1 MPLQSS
7 APPFLSR
14 SRLAQALLLALT
26 CHVASAAAPAATAPQ
41 DGAAELDTIVVTGT
55 RGSARTEANTPVA
68 VDVFTQDD
76 LRRANV
82 LGGELG
88 QALATLLPSLN
99 FPRQSNSGGADH
111 VRAAQLRGLSP
122 DQVLVLINGKR
133 RHTSAVVNLESK
145 IGRGT
150 TPVDFNAIP
159 LSAIERIEVLRDG
172 AGAQYGSDA
181 IAGVVNV
188 ILKGGSAGGSLALS
202 YGAHRTDFETTGQTL
217 TDGQTLRAAA
227 DSGLTLGAEG
237 SLRLGVEYKD
247 RNAVNRAGPDQIP
260 FFEEQTPANLA
271 FAGRRNYKPGDPDSR
286 DRQLWL
292 NGSLPAGELEAFA
305 FATYS
310 QRESV
315 GAAFFRYP
323 DSSANLREVYPN
335 GFRPET
341 LGDSVDLGAVAGLRG
356 SLGGWRLEGSL
367 GHGFNRFEYGL
378 RNSLNASLGS
388 ASPTS
393 FDLGQYRFAQTSLNL
408 DGSYDFGSAS
418 TLALGLEHRRE
429 NFRTRA
435 GDAAS
440 TAAGTLSG
448 RSPGAQAGPGLSP
461 RDAVDI
467 DRRVNGVWAELSS
480 DVAEDVF
487 VSAAGRFEDYSDF
500 GSEATGKLA
509 ARWALSDAFALR
521 GSASS
526 NYRAPSLSQQGFSYT
541 TTSFGDGGQLTRVRL
556 LRADDPI
563 AAALGVQPLDAET
576 STNLSVGFAL
586 QLGGF
591 GLTLDTFRIDVDD
604 RITLSERIGG
614 APLAAFIQQRFG
626 VADISSVNFFT
637 NAVDTRADG
646 AELVS
651 TYRLGWAGGTVDF
664 SAAYSYA
671 RNRIRAIDATPT
683 QIVALGGD
691 DLLLGVEERNTLI
704 GAAPRQ
710 RAVLSANW
718 QGERAG
724 ALLRGI
730 RHGSTTRVFNFGG
743 GFEPEQTYAA
753 VWQLDAELRY
763 RLGTALEL
771 SAGAYNLTDRYPDRS
786 SVDINYFGNFPYDV
800 LSGIGMNGAY
810 YQAGIEYRF

>member
-1 MPLQSS
+1 MSLKHPGGL
-7 APPFLSR
+7 LTSR
-14 SRLAQALLLALT
+14 SRLAQALAVALT
-26 CHVASAAAPAATAPQ
+26 VQGVGAPALAFAQQ
-41 DGAAELDTIVVTGT
+41 DRAAELDTVLVTGT
-55 RGSARTEANTPVA
+55 RGSVRTEANTPVA
-68 VDVFTQDD
+68 IDVFTQDD
-76 LRRANV
+76 LQRANG

-88 QALATLLPSLN
+88 QALAALLPSLN

-122 DQVLVLINGKR
+122 DQVLVLVNGKR

-145 IGRGT
+145 NGRGT

-181 IAGVVNV
+181 IAGVINV
-188 ILKGGSAGGSLALS
+188 ILKGGHEGGSLALT
-202 YGAHRTDFETTGQTL
+202 YGAHRTDFEPSGDSL
-217 TDGQTLRAAA
+217 TDGQTLRAAL
-227 DSGLTLGAEG
+227 DTGLTLGAEG
-237 SLRLGVEYKD
+237 SLRVGVDYRN
-247 RNAVNRAGPDQIP
+247 RNAVNRAGLDQIP
-260 FFEEQTPANLA
+260 FFEAQTPANLA
-271 FAGRRNYKPGDPDSR
+271 LAGQRNYKPGDADAR

-292 NGSLPAGELEAFA
+292 NGSVPVGDFEAFA

-323 DSSANLREVYPN
+323 DSSANVREVYPN
-335 GFRPET
+335 GFRPDT
-341 LGDSVDLGAVAGLRG
+341 LGDSADLGAFAGVRG
-356 SLGGWRLEGSL
+356 SLGDWRVETSL
-367 GHGFNRFEYGL
+367 GHGFNRFDYGL
-378 RNSLNASLGS
+378 RHSLNASLGS
-388 ASPTS
+388 ASPTA
-393 FDLGQYRFAQTSLNL
+393 FDLGRYRFGQTSLNL

-418 TLALGLEHRRE
+418 TLALGFEHRRE

-435 GDAAS
+435 GDPAS
-440 TAAGTLSG
+440 TAAGPLTT
-448 RSPGAQAGPGLSP
+448 RPPGAQAGPGLSP
-461 RDAVDI
+461 RDEVDI
-467 DRRVNGVWAELSS
+467 DRRVNGLWGELSG
-480 DVAEDVF
+480 DLGERVF

-521 GSASS
+521 AAAST
-526 NYRAPSLSQQGFSYT
+526 NYRAPSLSQRGFSYT

-556 LRADDPI
+556 LRGDDPI

-576 STNLSVGFAL
+576 STNVSLGLAV
-586 QLGGF
+586 QLGDLA
-591 GLTLDTFRIDVDD
+591 LTLDTFRIDVDD
-604 RITLSERIGG
+604 RVTLSERIGG
-614 APLAAFIQQRFG
+614 PELAAFIRQRFG
-626 VADISSVNFFT
+626 ISDISSVNFFT
-637 NAVDTRADG
+637 NAVDTRTDG
-646 AELVS
+646 AEVVGS
-651 TYRLGWAGGTVDF
+651 YRLPLAGSAIDF

-671 RNRIRAIDATPT
+671 RNRIRAVDATPA

-691 DLLLGVEERNTLI
+691 NLLLGVEERNTLI

-718 QGERAG
+718 EGERAG

-743 GFEPEQTYAA
+743 GFEPEQTYGA

-763 RLGTALEL
+763 RLGNALEL

-786 SVDINYFGNFPYDV
+786 SADINYFGNFPYDV
-800 LSGIGMNGAY
+800 LSGIGMNGAF